1 MNGALVDTLWLTHR
15 RLSVVVRQPG
25 YLAITMVQPVIWL
38 FLFGSLF
45 KRIVELP
52 GFGVT
57 SYLDYLVPGIVVM
70 NALSFN
76 SWAGMGTLDEIERG
90 TLNRFLITPVR
101 RSAMVSCVV
110 VEHGL
115 STVVQSLIIVLLGR
129 AGGAHY
135 AGGVPGVVVLITA
148 AVLLGMVFSALS
160 HTIGLLVRRR
170 ETVIALNTF
179 LLLPLTFLSS
189 AFMSAQLMPH
199 WMRAIAGFNPVNWA
213 LVAGR
218 SALGATPDWI
228 TVLTRCGGL
237 AALAVLLVA
246 VSLRGFS
253 AYQRSV

>member
-1 MNGALVDTLWLTHR
+1 
-15 RLSVVVRQPG
+15 
-25 YLAITMVQPVIWL
+25 
-38 FLFGSLF
+38 
-45 KRIVELP
+45 
-52 GFGVT
+52 
-57 SYLDYLVPGIVVM
+57 
-70 NALSFN
+70 
-76 SWAGMGTLDEIERG
+76 
-90 TLNRFLITPVR
+90 
-101 RSAMVSCVV
+101 MVSCVV